1 MRATLKRTKGYATNT
16 INRLNSD
23 LKICKQITIGFITL
37 SVIGLYINSGDIGQM
52 FGVLVI
58 TGFFIAIVIIGW
70 IDTSKAIE
78 RYKKFIEEEEQRSS
92 R

>member
-1 MRATLKRTKGYATNT
+1 MNT

-23 LKICKQITIGFITL
+23 LKICKRITVGFIIL
-37 SVIGLYINSGDIGQM
+37 SIIGLYINGGNIAQM

-58 TGFFIAIVIIGW
+58 TGFFIAIGIIGW
-70 IDTSKAIE
+70 IDTNKAIE
-78 RYKKFIEEEEQRSS
+78 RYNKFIEEEEQRAS

>member
-1 MRATLKRTKGYATNT
+1 MNT

-23 LKICKQITIGFITL
+23 LKICRQITIGFIIL
-37 SVIGLYINSGDIGQM
+37 SVIGLYINGGDVGKM

-58 TGFFIAIVIIGW
+58 TGFFIAIGVIGW

-78 RYKKFIEEEEQRSS
+78 KYKKFIEEEEQRSS

>member
-1 MRATLKRTKGYATNT
+1 MNT

-23 LKICKQITIGFITL
+23 LKICKRITVGFIFL
-37 SVIGLYINSGDIGQM
+37 SVIGLYINGGDVGKM

-58 TGFFIAIVIIGW
+58 TIFFIAIGVIGW

-78 RYKKFIEEEEQRSS
+78 RYNKFIEEEEDRLS